1 MIHRLEQIVFRRRAL
16 VIAVFVV
23 TTAAMAW
30 LASGLRIEA
39 SFSKQLPLEHQY
51 IQTLTKYRQEFGG
64 ADRILVA
71 LMAKD
76 GDMFTADFF
85 ARLEAITDEVF
96 FIPGVDRAR
105 VHSLFTPNVR
115 YTEVVEGGIV
125 AGNVIPADF
134 TADVEG
140 LYSVRDN
147 ILKAGIVG
155 QLVANDFN
163 GALVSARLLE
173 FEPGSGTKLD
183 YIDVAHKL
191 ERRIRAKFAQD
202 PRYDVHIIGFAKVM
216 GDIADGVERVAM
228 FFAITLL
235 ITALLV
241 FVYSQSTTF
250 TAIALLCSLAA
261 VVWQLGIVELL
272 GFGIDP
278 MSILV
283 PFLTFAIGTSH
294 AVQML
299 SAVRAEIFF
308 GHDSE
313 AGARRAFRRLVVPG
327 SIALASDAVGFLAI
341 MLIDIPMIQELAIV
355 ASLGIAVI
363 LLTNLILLP
372 VLLSYAGPVERYR
385 ERIDRRAEQL
395 HALWRSIAAVARPRP
410 AIAMI
415 AVALGLLGLG
425 LWKAGD
431 VTIGDLQTGVPE
443 LRADSRYNVDSR
455 AIVANFSIGVD
466 ALTVI
471 AETVPQGC
479 IDYHVMTEIDDFEW
493 HMRNV
498 PGVHSV
504 VGLPDLAKRINGGWN
519 EGSMKWWVLPR
530 NKDMLINTVARIP
543 SSTGLLNGDCSV
555 MPVTLF
561 TTDHKATTIARI
573 VDAVKA
579 FENSSVSHNLS
590 FRIGTGNVAVMAAT
604 NEVVSAAQY
613 PILAYVFSAV
623 SVLCLLSFRSVAAV
637 LCIVLPLALVSLLTY
652 ALMAV
657 LGIGLKV
664 STLPVVALGAGIG
677 VDYGIYIYSRLKSIL
692 ATGEPLAKA
701 YEHTLRI
708 AGSGVVFTAITL
720 AAGVATWIFAPLQF
734 QADMGILLTF
744 MFLLNMLGAI
754 FLLPALA
761 CRLSGAGRAAPS
773 NARRR

>member
-1 MIHRLEQIVFRRRAL
+1 MTQRLEQTVFRHRAL

-23 TTAAMAW
+23 ITTAMAW

-39 SFSKQLPLEHQY
+39 SFSKLLPLEHEY
-51 IQTLTKYRQEFGG
+51 MQTLTEYRQDFGG

-71 LMAKD
+71 LMANE
-76 GDMFTADFF
+76 GDIFTADFF
-85 ARLEAITDEVF
+85 SRLESITDEVF

-105 VHSLFTPNVR
+105 VYSLFTPNVR
-115 YTEVVEGGIV
+115 YTEVVEGGIA
-125 AGNVIPADF
+125 AGNVIPSDF
-134 TADVEG
+134 TPSVEG
-140 LYSVRDN
+140 LYAVRDN

-155 QLVANDFN
+155 RLVSNDFS
-163 GALVSARLLE
+163 GAIVSARLLE
-173 FEPGSGTKLD
+173 FDPGSGEKLD
-183 YIDVAHKL
+183 YIDVAHQL
-191 ERRIRAKFAQD
+191 ENRIRAAFADD
-202 PRYDVHIIGFAKVM
+202 PRYDIHIIGFAKVM
-216 GDIADGVERVAM
+216 GDIADGVNRVVL
-228 FFAITLL
+228 FFGIALL

-241 FVYSQSTTF
+241 FVYSQSATF
-250 TAIALLCSLAA
+250 TIIALACSLTA
-261 VVWQLGIVELL
+261 VVWQLGIVSLL

-278 MSILV
+278 MSVLV

-313 AGARRAFRRLVVPG
+313 TSARRAFRRLIVPG
-327 SIALASDAVGFLAI
+327 GVALASDAVGFLAI
-341 MLIDIPMIQELAIV
+341 MLIDIRVIQELAIV

-372 VLLSYAGPVERYR
+372 VLLSYTGSVAAYR
-385 ERIDRRAEQL
+385 ERIDQRAKQL
-395 HALWRSIAAVARPRP
+395 HSLWRSTAAVARPRP
-410 AIAMI
+410 ALAMI
-415 AVALGLLGLG
+415 AAALGLLALG
-425 LWKAGD
+425 LWKSSEVA
-431 VTIGDLQTGVPE
+431 IGDLQAGVPE
-443 LRADSRYNVDSR
+443 LRADSRYNIDSR
-455 AIVANFSIGVD
+455 AIAANFAIGVD

-471 AETVPQGC
+471 GETIPQGC

-493 HMRNV
+493 RMRNV

-504 VGLPDLAKRINGGWN
+504 VGLPDLAKRINGAWN

-530 NKDMLINTVARIP
+530 NKDMLVQAVSRVP
-543 SSTGLLNGDCSV
+543 SSTGLLNSDCSIL
-555 MPVTLF
+555 PVTLF
-561 TTDHKATTIARI
+561 ISDHKATTITSI
-573 VDAVKA
+573 VEAVKA
-579 FENSSVSHNLS
+579 FENKSVSRNLTL
-590 FRIGTGNVAVMAAT
+590 RIGTGNVSVMAAT

-613 PILAYVFSAV
+613 PILAYVFAAV
-623 SVLCLLSFRSVAAV
+623 TILCLLSFRSVTAA

-677 VDYGIYIYSRLKSIL
+677 VDYGIYVYSRLRSIL
-692 ATGEPLAKA
+692 AMGEPLAKA

-708 AGSGVVFTAITL
+708 TGSGVVFTAITL

-761 CRLSGAGRAAPS
+761 CWLSGAGRAAHS
-773 NARRR
+773 TERRR

>member
-1 MIHRLEQIVFRRRAL
+1 MIHRLEQIVFRHRAL
-16 VIAVFVV
+16 IIAVFVV
-23 TTAAMAW
+23 TTAAMGW

-39 SFSKQLPLEHQY
+39 SFSKLLPLEHEY
-51 IQTLTKYRQEFGG
+51 IQTLTEYRQEFGG

-71 LMAKD
+71 LMAND
-76 GDMFTADFF
+76 GDIFTADFF

-105 VHSLFTPNVR
+105 VYSLFTPNVR
-115 YTEVVEGGIV
+115 YTEVVEGGIA

-155 QLVANDFN
+155 RLVANDFN
-163 GALVSARLLE
+163 GAIVSARLME

-183 YIDVAHKL
+183 YIDVAHQL
-191 ERRIRAKFAQD
+191 EKRIRAKYAQD
-202 PRYDVHIIGFAKVM
+202 PRYDIHIIGFAKVM
-216 GDIADGVERVAM
+216 GDIADGVERVVI
-228 FFAITLL
+228 FFTITLL

-241 FVYSQSTTF
+241 FVYSQSATF

-313 AGARRAFRRLVVPG
+313 AGARRAFRRLIVPG
-327 SIALASDAVGFLAI
+327 GVALASDAVGFLAI

-372 VLLSYAGPVERYR
+372 ALLSYAGPVENYR
-385 ERIDRRAEQL
+385 ERIVQRAEQL
-395 HALWRSIAAVARPRP
+395 HALWRSTAAVARPRP
-410 AIAMI
+410 ALAMI
-415 AVALGLLGLG
+415 AVALGLLSLG

-431 VTIGDLQTGVPE
+431 VTIGDSQTGVPE
-443 LRADSRYNVDSR
+443 LRADSRYNVDGR
-455 AIVANFSIGVD
+455 AIAANFSIGVD

-471 AETVPQGC
+471 GETVPQGC

-493 HMRNV
+493 YMRNV

-530 NKDMLINTVARIP
+530 NKDMLVNTVAQVP

-561 TTDHKATTIARI
+561 TTDHKATTIVGI

-579 FENSSVSHNLS
+579 FEDSTVSHNIS

-613 PILAYVFSAV
+613 PILAYVFAAV
-623 SVLCLLSFRSVAAV
+623 SVLCLISFRSVMAA

-677 VDYGIYIYSRLKSIL
+677 VDYGIYIYSRLGSIV
-692 ATGEPLAKA
+692 AMGEPLAKA

-708 AGSGVVFTAITL
+708 AGSGVVITAITL

-761 CRLSGAGRAAPS
+761 CWLSGAAHS
-773 NARRR
+773 TARHR

>member
-1 MIHRLEQIVFRRRAL
+1 MIHRLEQIVPFRHRAL
-16 VIAVFVV
+16 IIAVFVV
-23 TTAAMAW
+23 TTAAMGW

-39 SFSKQLPLEHQY
+39 SFSKLLPLEHEY
-51 IQTLTKYRQEFGG
+51 IQTLTEYRQEFGG

-71 LMAKD
+71 LMAND
-76 GDMFTADFF
+76 GDIFTADFF

-105 VHSLFTPNVR
+105 VYSLFTPNVR
-115 YTEVVEGGIV
+115 YTEVVEGGIA

-155 QLVANDFN
+155 RLVANDFN
-163 GALVSARLLE
+163 GAIVSARLME

-183 YIDVAHKL
+183 YIDVAHQL
-191 ERRIRAKFAQD
+191 EKRIRAKYAQD
-202 PRYDVHIIGFAKVM
+202 PRYDIHIIGFAKVM
-216 GDIADGVERVAM
+216 GDIADGVERVVI
-228 FFAITLL
+228 FFTITLL

-241 FVYSQSTTF
+241 FVYSQSATF

-313 AGARRAFRRLVVPG
+313 AGARRAFRRLIVPG
-327 SIALASDAVGFLAI
+327 GVALASDAVGFLAI

-372 VLLSYAGPVERYR
+372 ALLSYAGPVENYR
-385 ERIDRRAEQL
+385 ERIVQRAEQL
-395 HALWRSIAAVARPRP
+395 HALWRSTAAVARPRP
-410 AIAMI
+410 ALAMI
-415 AVALGLLGLG
+415 AVALGLLSLG

-431 VTIGDLQTGVPE
+431 VTIGDSQTGVPE
-443 LRADSRYNVDSR
+443 LRADSRYNVDGR
-455 AIVANFSIGVD
+455 AIAANFSIGVD

-471 AETVPQGC
+471 GETVPQGC

-493 HMRNV
+493 YMRNV

-530 NKDMLINTVARIP
+530 NKDMLVNTVAQVP

-561 TTDHKATTIARI
+561 TTDHKATTIVGI

-579 FENSSVSHNLS
+579 FEDSTVSHNIS

-613 PILAYVFSAV
+613 PILAYVFAAV
-623 SVLCLLSFRSVAAV
+623 SVLCLISFRSVMAA

-677 VDYGIYIYSRLKSIL
+677 VDYGIYIYSRLGSIV
-692 ATGEPLAKA
+692 AMGEPLAKA

-708 AGSGVVFTAITL
+708 AGSGVVITAITL

-761 CRLSGAGRAAPS
+761 CWLSGAAHS
-773 NARRR
+773 TARHR